1 MEFYL
6 QIRSFDTIKQPSE
19 HNLQELRSNQ
29 ESPCYYGVRET
40 VAPNQ
45 KVQKHNYAKIN
56 FVLPHRH
63 NKGEGHTILIIG
75 DSQTGDCVGNVIDNL
90 SKNFRVSGHVKPGS
104 GILSLTTSAKSVT

>member
-19 HNLQELRSNQ
+19 HNLQKLRSNQ
-29 ESPCYYGVRET
+29 QSLCYYSVREA

-45 KVQKHNYAKIN
+45 KVRKHNDAKIN

-63 NKGEGHTILIIG
+63 NKDEGHTIPIIG
-75 DSQTGDCVGNVIDNL
+75 DSQTGDCVGNVKDNL
-90 SKNFRVSGHVKPGS
+90 SKTSVFLDMRNLDLAS
-104 GILSLTTSAKSVT
+104 SL